1 MRENRMK
8 KGVEVLN
15 KLNGKV
21 YLIEDV
27 NYGKAYATEK
37 IGEDKF
43 TRKPVLGEDKIVL
56 TKENLIFFRVVYD
69 PNLKDI
75 PCLDDYNLS
84 DGILTQNGVPVTRQ
98 GEIYISKILG
108 TVQLKLILLCKIKG
122 TYQIQ
127 SYCPFTDEFMKLYD
141 SKVDDA
147 APQEFETDEFYSYYF
162 CKTFTEPATSETPE
176 KVKLVTA
183 KVVNIMKET
192 GKIYVVDLPAPME
205 KAADTADTLLFN
217 SKLKVNEEGYVK
229 ECNSYSVMVSNDD
242 CYNLDIADVCFAKK
256 YWVCDKGYVIKNDEY
271 LVVTNLCGET
281 LYEIKDPTAVKE
293 LSSFY
298 TLIDVKQEREKTA
311 FLFGN
316 DDFFAKKCVV
326 EKTYDR
332 GDIVTVEDYTVE

>member
-8 KGVEVLN
+8 KSVEVLN

-43 TRKPVLGEDKIVL
+43 TRKPILGEDKIIL
-56 TKENLIFFRVVYD
+56 TKEKLIFFRVVYD
-69 PNLKDI
+69 PNPKEI
-75 PCLDDYNLS
+75 PCLDDYSVS
-84 DGILTQNGVPVTRQ
+84 DGILTRNDVPVTRQ

-108 TVQLKLILLCKIKG
+108 TVPLKLILLCKIKG

-127 SYCPFTDEFMKLYD
+127 IYCPFTDEFMKLYD
-141 SKVDDA
+141 SKVDA

-162 CKTFTEPATSETPE
+162 CKTLTESATSETPE

-205 KAADTADTLLFN
+205 KAAGTADTLLFN
-217 SKLKVNEEGYVK
+217 SKLKIDEEGYVK
-229 ECNSYSVMVSNDD
+229 EWISYSVMVSNDY
-242 CYNLDIADVCFAKK
+242 CCVLDITDVCFAKK
-256 YWVCDKGYVIKNDEY
+256 YWISNKGYVIKNDTQI
-271 LVVTNLCGET
+271 VVTNPYGKT
-281 LYEIKDPTAVKE
+281 LYEINDSTAVKE
-293 LSSFY
+293 LSSFC
-298 TLIDVKQEREKTA
+298 TLIDVKLEKEKIV

-316 DDFFAKKCVV
+316 ADFFAKKCVV
-326 EKTYDR
+326 EKTTDR